1 MVQEIGRSG
10 TSIPPTTLRHRASFT
25 FTAVIG
31 QRNSREV
38 FAFLAEGPLAR
49 GWSAALPGYTLAP
62 QASLT
67 QITNEVRTAFD
78 WLNAKSAEHGI
89 TGPIIVTG
97 WSAGGHLTAFIL
109 DHPKVA
115 AGVSISGVFDLAALR
130 DSPHVND
137 KVKLTE
143 MEIETLS
150 PMRRPVA
157 NKPLAI
163 AYGTSELPAMIASS
177 RDYHA
182 YRSQAHVPGDLVPVP
197 NTNHYTILDQLRLPD
212 SVLTRAVLQ
221 MVEYKTS

>member
-1 MVQEIGRSG
+1 M
-10 TSIPPTTLRHRASFT
+10 
-25 FTAVIG
+25 
-31 QRNSREV
+31 
-38 FAFLAEGPLAR
+38 
-49 GWSAALPGYTLAP
+49 
-62 QASLT
+62 
-67 QITNEVRTAFD
+67 RTAFD

-130 DSPHVND
+130 NFPHVND

-150 PMRRPVA
+150 PMRRPAV

-163 AYGTSELPAMIASS
+163 AYGTGELPAMIASS

-182 YRSQAHVPGDLVPVP
+182 YRSQAHLPGRFGSGRQRRI
-197 NTNHYTILDQLRLPD
+197 T
-212 SVLTRAVLQ
+212 TRSWISSGSPTV
-221 MVEYKTS
+221 S